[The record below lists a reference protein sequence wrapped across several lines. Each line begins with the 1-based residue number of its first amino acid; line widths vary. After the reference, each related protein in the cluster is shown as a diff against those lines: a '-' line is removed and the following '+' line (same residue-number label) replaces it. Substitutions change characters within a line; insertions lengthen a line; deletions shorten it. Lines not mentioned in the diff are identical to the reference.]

1 MSDQL
6 GEGGKSVVELGKLKK
21 RLEMEKEELQ
31 TAVEVRDIDQIFSYT
46 NLKISRQLAFHEN
59 YLTCKITQTDLY
71 VHISIFRKPR
81 VP

>member
-31 TAVEVRDIDQIFSYT
+31 TAVEVPNGRNGAGF
-46 NLKISRQLAFHEN
+46 
-59 YLTCKITQTDLY
+59 CKEPDTPIL
-71 VHISIFRKPR
+71 V
-81 VP
+81 VL